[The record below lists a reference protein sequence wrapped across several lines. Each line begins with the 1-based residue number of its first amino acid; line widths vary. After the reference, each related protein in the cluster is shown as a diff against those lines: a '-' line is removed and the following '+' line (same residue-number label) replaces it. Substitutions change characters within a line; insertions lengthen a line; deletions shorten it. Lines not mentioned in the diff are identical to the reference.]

1 MRWTLAL
8 QDYDLRF
15 LIELELLIRTLMVCL
30 GKHGQTTTPQSLR
43 FCLKK
48 GEMSGSPD
56 IHRTNYTRT
65 VVLCLILVHQFLTL
79 LTELAPLS
87 CIALLKPM
95 GHLCDCVS
103 LCVCKDFTSCLG
115 YLRIFKSRVALCL
128 EIFHFLVIIF
138 LKLVSTHPKFSG

>member
-8 QDYDLRF
+8 QDYDFEISHRAGASHQNADGLSR
-15 LIELELLIRTLMVCL
+15 
-30 GKHGQTTTPQSLR
+30 QAWPDDDTPEPR

-56 IHRTNYTRT
+56 IHRPNYTRT

-79 LTELAPLS
+79 LTEVAPLS

-103 LCVCKDFTSCLG
+103 LCVCKDFIPVWAT
-115 YLRIFKSRVALCL
+115 
-128 EIFHFLVIIF
+128 
-138 LKLVSTHPKFSG
+138 